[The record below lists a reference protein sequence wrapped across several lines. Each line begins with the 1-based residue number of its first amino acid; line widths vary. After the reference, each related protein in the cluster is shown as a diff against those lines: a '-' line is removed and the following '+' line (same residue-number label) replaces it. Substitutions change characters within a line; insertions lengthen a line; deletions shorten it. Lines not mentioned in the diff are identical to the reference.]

1 MFVRWLLVV
10 CCCVLFLGVC
20 APSLAQEGEAG
31 LLSGPAVDAQPTIVR
46 YRMDG
51 SLEPIAGRPEIA
63 AAQVLIAT
71 RSLPAD
77 AARRVRDITAARG
90 EAVRMLLVDELDTVR
105 EVTDFIEAGETDAA
119 RDAMRALWQR
129 FEPGAPYAPLMP
141 ELAEAVGDE
150 HAVELE
156 RINEAY
162 WEALLRERASGMMDD
177 RRQAAIAAARE
188 RLAFQIF
195 QQELREAYDLTLR
208 RYRELLESIDAGVDP
223 TDAQREAIREIVL
236 DHIKRTRLAAT
247 PGQRRETMLAIYRV
261 LDPSRREKLYG
272 LMLRQVI
279 PD

>member
-1 MFVRWLLVV
+1 MLVRWLLVV
-10 CCCVLFLGVC
+10 CCSVLLLGVC

-105 EVTDFIEAGETDAA
+105 EVTDFIQAGETDAA

-236 DHIKRTRLAAT
+236 DHIKRTRLSAT

>member
-1 MFVRWLLVV
+1 MLVRWLLVV
-10 CCCVLFLGVC
+10 CCFVLFLGVC
-20 APSLAQEGEAG
+20 VPSLAQEGEAG

-77 AARRVRDITAARG
+77 AAQRIRDITAARG

-105 EVTDFIEAGETDAA
+105 EVTDLIQAGETDAA

-129 FEPGAPYAPLMP
+129 FEPGAPSAPLMA

-150 HAVELE
+150 HAAELE